1 MPPTTETAAGT
12 LDPRQEQAIRFVEKL
27 GGALQRYGTPSN
39 RLDEVLQL
47 LSSIYNLK
55 GHFFSTPSAI
65 FYSYDLP
72 QEQGY
77 ARLQRVY
84 DHDLDFDK
92 LARLDQLFNRVV
104 DGKVPLADGP
114 YEVEAIVQRKPPYP
128 KALTLA
134 AFTLTSASAAAFF
147 GGGIPEAQLA
157 AAGGFSLGL
166 IYLLLPLSRQLSR
179 LFEPAGAFVVTL
191 VILLLAKVLGASSDI
206 ATLASL
212 VVLVP
217 GFSLTIGAT
226 ELALKHQVS
235 GMGRLAGAMV
245 TLMMLILGVF
255 AAREIGG
262 HYLGLGMD
270 SIEAVPGPIWMAP
283 VGLVVAGLGLGILFK
298 AAPRDLPWVIAAV
311 LLPYAAFEAG
321 IGDLSR
327 VLSVFIGGLIAGCFG
342 NVFARVLDR
351 PSMVVRLPGI
361 LILVPG
367 VTGFLSLSELA
378 EGDAIEGIQTMFTV
392 FQTATALVAGLLV
405 SNAVISP
412 RKVL

>member
-1 MPPTTETAAGT
+1 MPPTTSAAAGI
-12 LDPRQEQAIRFVEKL
+12 LDPRQEQAIHFVEKL
-27 GGALQRYGTPSN
+27 GVALQRYGTPSN

-47 LSSIYNLK
+47 LSGIYDLQ

-84 DHDLDFDK
+84 DHDLDMDK
-92 LARLDQLFNRVV
+92 LARLDDLFNRVV
-104 DGKVPLADGP
+104 DGKVALADGP
-114 YEVEAIVQRKPPYP
+114 AAIEAIVQSKPPYP
-128 KALTLA
+128 KGLTLA

-147 GGGIPEAQLA
+147 GGGFAEAQLA
-157 AAGGFSLGL
+157 AAAGFGLGL
-166 IYLLLPLSRQLSR
+166 LYLLLPFSRQLGR

-191 VILLLAKVLGASSDI
+191 ITLLLAKTLGASSDI
-206 ATLASL
+206 ATLAGL

-235 GMGRLAGAMV
+235 GVGRLAGAMV

-255 AAREIGG
+255 AAREICTTFF
-262 HYLGLGMD
+262 HLGLG
-270 SIEAVPGPIWMAP
+270 SIEAVAGPIWLAP

-327 VLSVFIGGLIAGCFG
+327 VLSVFLGGLIAGCFG
-342 NVFARVLDR
+342 NVYARVLNR
-351 PSMVVRLPGI
+351 PSMIVRLPGI

-378 EGDAIEGIQTMFTV
+378 QGDAIEGIQTMFSV

-412 RKVL
+412 RKAL